1 MSSAKPSIF
10 APAPSTRLTDAQAVQ
25 LEQSLSLPQRPSA
38 GVVGKG
44 INLVSNY
51 YQVTKLPVGEI
62 IQYDVTITPDVP
74 RAVKRKVFNVVEA
87 DYSSSAFG
95 GKRVAYDGQANLY
108 SLGPLPKSE
117 ISVQVS
123 LAPKTAAGKEE
134 QQRPGALD
142 RSFQVKIR
150 QVSSVNLAT
159 LESFLNGKL
168 NYTPFDIITAL
179 EVIMRHPLTQSNV
192 VVGRSLYSGRSVE
205 PISGGLEVWK
215 GIFASFRPGPGRLM
229 LNADTS
235 ATAFYAPGPILDIIR
250 QVLNIRPNEPIGRME
265 SQEVGRVERLLR
277 GVRVEVSHRG
287 ATFKRKY
294 KILGLTSTPC
304 AETFFDITSEDGKVK
319 KCSVAAYFEEKYQK
333 KIAEPGVPCLVVGS
347 PERSVF
353 LPCEVATIPPG
364 QRYPRKLDEQQT
376 SDMIKIANQKPHV
389 RFQTIRQGA
398 AALLDEPESRRGLEA
413 FNLSIGKD
421 LIQVQGRVL
430 APPKLFYHASSRE
443 AEIVP
448 SQGAW
453 NLKDK
458 RVETGTQV
466 RSWAVVVLGRATE
479 SEVRAFLSELVNTC
493 QDTGVAF
500 SPNARNPPII
510 NSGAN
515 AADSA
520 CTQAFDK
527 ARQMFNEPAQFLLV
541 MLPSAEAFT
550 YGQVK
555 LCSDTKLNI
564 PSQCMQLK
572 HARRPNKQYCAN
584 LCLKINL
591 KLGGTNLSLGRQLG
605 FIINRPTMVMG
616 ADVTHPG
623 IGEMD
628 KPSIAAVVA
637 SYDIK
642 MSRYGSAIRV
652 QASRQE
658 IIGDL
663 SGMVQEHLTSFL
675 AINKRLPERILFY
688 RDGVSEGQ
696 YAQVLKEEVNSLKAG
711 CAAFKE
717 GYAPTL
723 TMVIVQKRHHTRFTC
738 VNSNDADRSGNIPAG
753 TVVDTAVCHPTLY
766 DFFLCSHGGIQG
778 TSRPTHYHVIYDD
791 HKFTPDDLQVL
802 SYNLCY
808 TFARCTR
815 SVSVVTPAYYAHLV
829 AFRARFHFNDKKKH
843 VPVSQELSRNMYFI

>member
-1 MSSAKPSIF
+1 MSKQMPPSN
-10 APAPSTRLTDAQAVQ
+10 RLTDAQAIQ
-25 LEQSLSLPQRPSA
+25 LEKSHPLPLRPSTGTA
-38 GVVGKG
+38 GKG
-44 INLVSNY
+44 IKLVANY

-62 IQYDVTITPDVP
+62 IQYDVCITPDVP
-74 RAVKRKVFNVVEA
+74 RAVKRKIFALAETQ
-87 DYSSSAFG
+87 YSSSAFG
-95 GKRVAYDGQANLY
+95 GKKIAYDGQAGLY

-117 ISVQVS
+117 ITLEVS
-123 LAPKTAAGKEE
+123 LAPKTE
-134 QQRPGALD
+134 RPDD
-142 RSFQVKIR
+142 RSFQIKIR
-150 QVSSVNLAT
+150 QVSSVNLAV
-159 LESFLNGKL
+159 LEQFLSGKL

-205 PISGGLEVWK
+205 GISGGLEVWK
-215 GIFASFRPGPGRLM
+215 GIFASFRPSPGRLL

-235 ATAFYAPGPILDIIR
+235 TTAFYSPGPVLDIIH
-250 QVLNIRPNEPIGRME
+250 QVLNIGPKEVIGRLND
-265 SQEVGRVERLLR
+265 QEIGRVERLLR
-277 GVRVEVSHRG
+277 GIRIEVNHRG
-287 ATFKRKY
+287 ASFKRKY

-304 AETFFDITSEDGKVK
+304 AETFFDITTEGSTTAK
-319 KCSVAAYFEEKYQK
+319 KCSVLAYFEEKYK
-333 KIAEPGVPCLVVGS
+333 AKICEPGVPCLVVGS

-353 LPCEVATIPPG
+353 LPCEVASIPPG

-376 SDMIKIANQKPHV
+376 SDMIKIANQKPSV
-389 RFQTIRQGA
+389 RFQTLRSGT
-398 AALLDEPESRRGLEA
+398 AALMDDPAVQECLNA
-413 FNLSIGKD
+413 FQISVGKD
-421 LIQVQGRVL
+421 LVTVQGRVL
-430 APPKLFYHASSRE
+430 PAPRLFYGTTSRE
-443 AEIVP
+443 PEIVP

-458 RVETGTQV
+458 RVETGTTV
-466 RSWAVVVLGRATE
+466 NSWAVVVLGRAQE
-479 SEVRAFLSELVNTC
+479 SEVRAFLQELVVTC
-493 QDTGVAF
+493 QDTGVSF
-500 SPNARNPPII
+500 SNAARNPPII
-510 NSGAN
+510 NGNTNGVDA
-515 AADSA
+515 A

-527 ARQMFNEPAQFLLV
+527 AQQLFKTPAQFLLV

-564 PSQCMQLK
+564 PSQCMQMK

-591 KLGGTNLSLGRQLG
+591 KLGGANLSLGKQLG
-605 FIINRPTMVMG
+605 FVTARPTMVMG

-642 MSRYGSAIRV
+642 MARYAAAIRV
-652 QASRQE
+652 QGTRVE
-658 IIGDL
+658 IIQDL
-663 SGMVQEHLTSFL
+663 ASMTHEHLESFL
-675 AINKRLPERILFY
+675 AANRRLPERILFY

-696 YAQVLKEEVNSLKAG
+696 YAQVLNEEVKSLKAG
-711 CAAFKE
+711 CASFRE
-717 GYAPTL
+717 GYAPTI
-723 TMVIVQKRHHTRFTC
+723 TMVIVQKRHHTRFLAA
-738 VNSNDADRSGNIPAG
+738 NAQDADRSGNIPAG
-753 TVVDTAVCHPTLY
+753 TVVDTTVCHPNLF

-791 HKFTPDDLQVL
+791 HKFTPDDLQLL

-808 TFARCTR
+808 TFGRCTR

-829 AFRARFHFNDKKKH
+829 AFRARFHFSDKKQFM
-843 VPVSQELSRNMYFI
+843 PVSQGLARNMYFI

>member
-1 MSSAKPSIF
+1 MP
-10 APAPSTRLTDAQAVQ
+10 PSTRLTDAQCVQ
-25 LEQSLSLPQRPSA
+25 LEKSHPLPQRPGTGS
-38 GVVGKG
+38 VGKG
-44 INLVSNY
+44 IKLVSNY
-51 YQVTKLPVGEI
+51 YQVSKLPVGEI
-62 IQYDVTITPDVP
+62 IQYDVVINPDVP
-74 RAVKRKVFNVVEA
+74 RAVKRKIFGIVEA
-87 DYSSSAFG
+87 NYTSSAFG

-117 ISVQVS
+117 ITLEVS
-123 LAPKTAAGKEE
+123 LAPKTDK
-134 QQRPGALD
+134 PDD

-159 LESFLNGKL
+159 LDHFLSGKL
-168 NYTPFDIITAL
+168 NYTPFDVITAL
-179 EVIMRHPLTQSNV
+179 EVIMRHPLTHGNV

-215 GIFASFRPGPGRLM
+215 GIFASLRPGPGRLL
-229 LNADTS
+229 LNADTT

-250 QVLNIRPNEPIGRME
+250 QVLGIRPNEVIGRLNE
-265 SQEVGRVERLLR
+265 QEIGRVERLLR

-304 AETFFDITSEDGKVK
+304 AETFFDLNTEAGVAK
-319 KCSVAAYFEEKYQK
+319 KSSVAAYFEEKYKK
-333 KIAEPGVPCLVVGS
+333 KIVEPGVPCLVVGS

-364 QRYPRKLDEQQT
+364 QRYPRKLDETQT
-376 SDMIKIANQKPHV
+376 SDMIKIANQKPNN
-389 RFQTIRQGA
+389 RFQTIRQGTA
-398 AALLDEPESRRGLEA
+398 SLLQDPEVKKGFEA
-413 FNLSIGKD
+413 FQMAVGTELVT
-421 LIQVQGRVL
+421 VQGRVL
-430 APPKLFYHASSRE
+430 SPPKLFYHISSRE

-458 RVETGTQV
+458 RVETGATV
-466 RSWAVVVLGRATE
+466 NSWAVVVLGRATE
-479 SEVRAFLSELVNTC
+479 SEVRAFLQELVLTC

-500 SPNARNPPII
+500 SAAARQPPII
-510 NSGAN
+510 NASAN
-515 AADSA
+515 GVDAA

-527 ARQMFNEPAQFLLV
+527 AQQVFKVQAQFLLV

-584 LCLKINL
+584 ICLKINL
-591 KLGGTNLSLGRQLG
+591 KLGGTNLSLGKQLG
-605 FIINRPTMVMG
+605 FITARPTMVMG

-623 IGEMD
+623 IGEID

-642 MSRYGSAIRV
+642 MARYGAAVRF

-658 IIGDL
+658 IIGEL
-663 SGMVQEHLTSFL
+663 SSITQEHLTTFL
-675 AINKRLPERILFY
+675 TLNKRLPERILFY

-696 YAQVLKEEVNSLKAG
+696 YSQVLNEEVKSLKAG
-711 CAAFKE
+711 CAAFRE
-717 GYAPTL
+717 GYAPTV
-723 TMVIVQKRHHTRFTC
+723 TMIIVQKRHHTRFL
-738 VNSNDADRSGNIPAG
+738 VSNSQDADRSGNIPAG
-753 TVVDTAVCHPTLY
+753 TVVDTTVCHPTLF

-791 HKFTPDDLQVL
+791 HKFTPDDLQIL

-808 TFARCTR
+808 TFGRCTR

-829 AFRARFHFNDKKKH
+829 AFRARFHFNDKKKFM
-843 VPVSQELSRNMYFI
+843 PISEGLARNMYFI

>member
-1 MSSAKPSIF
+1 MSKTM
-10 APAPSTRLTDAQAVQ
+10 PASTRLTDAQAIQ
-25 LEQSLSLPQRPSA
+25 LEKSQPLPLRP
-38 GVVGKG
+38 GTGTVGKG
-44 INLVSNY
+44 IKLVSNY

-62 IQYDVTITPDVP
+62 IQYDVSITPDVP
-74 RAVKRKVFNVVEA
+74 RAVKRKIFSIVEA
-87 DYSSSAFG
+87 NFGQTAFG
-95 GKRVAYDGQANLY
+95 GKKVAYDGQANLY
-108 SLGPLPKSE
+108 SLGTLPKSE
-117 ISVQVS
+117 ITLEVS
-123 LAPKTAAGKEE
+123 LAPKSE
-134 QQRPGALD
+134 RPDD
-142 RSFQVKIR
+142 RAFQVKLR

-159 LESFLNGKL
+159 LEQFLSGKL

-179 EVIMRHPLTQSNV
+179 EVIMRHPLTQGNV
-192 VVGRSLYSGRSVE
+192 IVGRSVYSGRAVE

-215 GIFASFRPGPGRLM
+215 GIFASFRPGPGRLL
-229 LNADTS
+229 LNADTT
-235 ATAFYAPGPILDIIR
+235 ATAFYAPGPILDLIR
-250 QVLNIRPNEPIGRME
+250 QVLNIGPKEVIGRLNE
-265 SQEVGRVERLLR
+265 QEIGRVERLLR

-294 KILGLTSTPC
+294 KILGLTSSPC
-304 AETFFDITSEDGKVK
+304 AETYFDLNAEGSDAK

-333 KIAEPGVPCLVVGS
+333 KILEPGVPCLVVGS

-376 SDMIKIANQKPHV
+376 SDMIKIANQKPNN

-398 AALLDEPESRRGLEA
+398 SALLEDAVAREGYEA
-413 FNLSIGKD
+413 FQLGIGKD
-421 LIQVQGRVL
+421 FVQVQGRVL
-430 APPKLFYHASSRE
+430 AAPKLFYHTSSRE

-458 RVETGTQV
+458 RVETGCTV
-466 RSWAVVVLGRATE
+466 NSWACVVLGRATE
-479 SEVRAFLSELVNTC
+479 SEVRAFLQELVITC
-493 QDTGVAF
+493 QDTGVSF
-500 SPNARNPPII
+500 SPAARNPPII
-510 NSGAN
+510 NGSTNGVDA
-515 AADSA
+515 A

-527 ARQMFNEPAQFLLV
+527 AEQAFKTPAQFLLV

-564 PSQCMQLK
+564 PSQCMQMK

-591 KLGGTNLSLGRQLG
+591 KLGGTNLSLGKQLG
-605 FIINRPTMVMG
+605 FVTARPTMVMG

-642 MSRYGSAIRV
+642 MARYAAAIRV
-652 QASRQE
+652 QGMRQE
-658 IIGDL
+658 IIQDL
-663 SGMVQEHLTSFL
+663 ASMTQEHLESFE
-675 AINKRLPERILFY
+675 AANRRLPERILFY

-696 YAQVLKEEVNSLKAG
+696 YAQVLNEEVKALKAG
-711 CAAFKE
+711 CAAYRA

-723 TMVIVQKRHHTRFTC
+723 TMVIVQKRHHTRFMTA
-738 VNSNDADRSGNIPAG
+738 NPQDADRSGNIPAG
-753 TVVDTAVCHPTLY
+753 TVVDTAVTHPTLF

-791 HKFTPDDLQVL
+791 HKFTPDDLQLL
-802 SYNLCY
+802 SYQLCY
-808 TFARCTR
+808 TFGRCTR
-815 SVSVVTPAYYAHLV
+815 SVSVATPAYYAHLV
-829 AFRARFHFNDKKKH
+829 AFRARFHFNDKKKFM
-843 VPVSQELSRNMYFI
+843 PVSKSLARNMYFI

>member
-1 MSSAKPSIF
+1 MSKTAMP
-10 APAPSTRLTDAQAVQ
+10 PSTRLSDSQAIQ
-25 LEQSLSLPQRPSA
+25 LEKSNPLPIRPGTGTA
-38 GVVGKG
+38 GKG
-44 INLVSNY
+44 IKLVANY

-62 IQYDVTITPDVP
+62 IQYDVSINPDVP
-74 RAVKRKVFNVVEA
+74 RAVKRKIFNLVEA
-87 DYSSSAFG
+87 NYGSSAFG
-95 GKRVAYDGQANLY
+95 GKKVAYDGQANLY
-108 SLGPLPKSE
+108 SLGPLPKPE
-117 ISVQVS
+117 ITLQVS
-123 LAPKTAAGKEE
+123 LAPKTD
-134 QQRPGALD
+134 RPDD
-142 RSFQVKIR
+142 RAFQVKLR

-159 LESFLNGKL
+159 LEQFLSGKL
-168 NYTPFDIITAL
+168 NYTPFDVITAL
-179 EVIMRHPLTQSNV
+179 EVIMRHPLTQGNV
-192 VVGRSLYSGRSVE
+192 VVGRSLYSGRAVE

-215 GIFASFRPGPGRLM
+215 GIFASFRPGPGRLL
-229 LNADTS
+229 LNADTA
-235 ATAFYAPGPILDIIR
+235 ATAFYAPGPILDLIR
-250 QVLNIRPNEPIGRME
+250 QVLNIRPNEVIGRLND
-265 SQEVGRVERLLR
+265 QEIGRVERLLR
-277 GVRVEVSHRG
+277 GVRIEVSHRG

-304 AETFFDITSEDGKVK
+304 AETYFDLNDESGSK

-376 SDMIKIANQKPHV
+376 SDMIKIANQKPNV
-389 RFQTIRQGA
+389 RFQTIRQGTA
-398 AALLDEPESRRGLEA
+398 VLMEDPAVRQSFDA
-413 FNLSIGKD
+413 FQMSIGKD
-421 LIQVQGRVL
+421 LITVQGRVL
-430 APPKLFYHASSRE
+430 PPPKLFYHTSSRE

-458 RVETGTQV
+458 RVETGTTV
-466 RSWAVVVLGRATE
+466 NSWAVVVLGRATE
-479 SEVRAFLSELVNTC
+479 SEVRAFVQELVVTC

-500 SPNARNPPII
+500 AAAARTPPII
-510 NSGAN
+510 NGSTNGVDA
-515 AADSA
+515 A

-527 ARQMFNEPAQFLLV
+527 ARQFFKTPAQFLLV

-591 KLGGTNLSLGRQLG
+591 KLGGTNLSLGKQLG
-605 FIINRPTMVMG
+605 FITARPTMVMG

-637 SYDIK
+637 SHDIK
-642 MSRYGSAIRV
+642 MARYGAAVRV
-652 QASRQE
+652 QATRQE
-658 IIGDL
+658 IIQDL
-663 SGMVQEHLTSFL
+663 ASMTKEHLESFL
-675 AINKRLPERILFY
+675 AINRRLPERILFY

-696 YAQVLKEEVNSLKAG
+696 YAQVLNEEVKSLKAG
-711 CAAFKE
+711 CAAFQE
-717 GYAPTL
+717 GYAPTI
-723 TMVIVQKRHHTRFTC
+723 TMVIVQKRHHTRFMTTT
-738 VNSNDADRSGNIPAG
+738 SQDADRSGNIPAG
-753 TVVDTAVCHPTLY
+753 TVVDTSVCHPTLF

-791 HKFTPDDLQVL
+791 HKFTPDDLQIL

-808 TFARCTR
+808 TFGRCTR
-815 SVSVVTPAYYAHLV
+815 SVSIVTPAYYAHLV
-829 AFRARFHFNDKKKH
+829 AFRARFHFSDKKKFM
-843 VPVSQELSRNMYFI
+843 PVSPTLARNMYFI